1 MQKTKI
7 LTLVV
12 CVAAFLLGGCVIARD
27 ITGGMPKDEREKFA
41 DQVAC
46 KVVEKLK
53 AEHPCCKAMAVAA
66 VEPNK
71 PCK

>member
-1 MQKTKI
+1 MHKTRI

-12 CVAAFLLGGCVIARD
+12 SLAAFALGGCVIARD

-53 AEHPCCKAMAVAA
+53 AEHGCQKAEVPAVS
-66 VEPNK
+66 EPNK